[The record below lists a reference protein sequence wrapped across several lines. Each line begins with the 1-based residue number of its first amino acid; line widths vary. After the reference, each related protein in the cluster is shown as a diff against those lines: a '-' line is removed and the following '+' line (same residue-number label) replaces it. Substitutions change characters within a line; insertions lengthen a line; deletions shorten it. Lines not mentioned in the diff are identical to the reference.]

1 SAPRITCSLTIITLP
16 PATSVPHIASR
27 LLAVAAVRDPPIGA
41 LGELGLL
48 SRCGVQIWL
57 FWCGGQGSRLYPG
70 ELTAV
75 DSVGRHDPGRPRPG
89 RDAADLVRRIVE
101 GSTSPDSND
110 CLPWPG
116 RRI

>member
-1 SAPRITCSLTIITLP
+1 
-16 PATSVPHIASR
+16 
-27 LLAVAAVRDPPIGA
+27 
-41 LGELGLL
+41 
-48 SRCGVQIWL
+48 VQIWL

-75 DSVGRHDPGRPRPG
+75 DSVGRPDPGRPRPG

-101 GSTSPDSND
+101 GSTSPDSNH

-116 RRI
+116 RRIGRRVVPVAVIMDRGRPVPRRRRPRRSPGLLFPRLAEPRRDRIGPVRDL